1 MSTEEQNVEE
11 AAPATTA
18 GEEQPPEEVV
28 KQENEDR
35 ETTAEQVGE
44 TRKFL
49 QPKNELTTVKLLQKL
64 MERGKKKRKRE

>member
-1 MSTEEQNVEE
+1 MEE

-44 TRKFL
+44 TRKYL
-49 QPKNELTTVKLLQKL
+49 QPRNGLMTVKLLQKL
-64 MERGKKKRKRE
+64 MERGKKRKRE